1 MNAEQMFKKLEDEEE
16 ATSKYIS
23 LEELD
28 AINIQIAELGW
39 RPIDSDGF
47 LKRPN
52 QKKARKE

>member
-1 MNAEQMFKKLEDEEE
+1 MNAEQMFKKLEEE
-16 ATSKYIS
+16 ATLKYIS

-39 RPIDSDGF
+39 CPIDFDGF

>member
-1 MNAEQMFKKLEDEEE
+1 MNAEQMFKKLEEE

-39 RPIDSDGF
+39 RPIDELSS
-47 LKRPN
+47 
-52 QKKARKE
+52 AHS

>member
-1 MNAEQMFKKLEDEEE
+1 MNAEQMFEKLEEE

-28 AINIQIAELGW
+28 AINVQIAELGW
-39 RPIDSDGF
+39 CPIDSDGF
-47 LKRPN
+47 LKGSN

>member
-1 MNAEQMFKKLEDEEE
+1 MNAEELFKKIEEE
-16 ATSKYIS
+16 STSKYIS

-39 RPIDSDGF
+39 CSIDSDGF

-52 QKKARKE
+52 QKKARKG

>member
-39 RPIDSDGF
+39 RPIDELSS
-47 LKRPN
+47 
-52 QKKARKE
+52 AHS

>member
-1 MNAEQMFKKLEDEEE
+1 MNAEQMFEKLEEED
-16 ATSKYIS
+16 TSKYIS

-39 RPIDSDGF
+39 CPIDSDGF

>member
-1 MNAEQMFKKLEDEEE
+1 MNAEQMFEKLEEED
-16 ATSKYIS
+16 TSKYVF

-39 RPIDSDGF
+39 CPIDSDGF

-52 QKKARKE
+52 QKKARKK